1 MIDPNLPPGPKNGP
15 KNDPKSGPK
24 SGPHAETTA
33 WARAAAEA
41 ARAQQK
47 PGAPAAAA
55 SGGKA
60 AGGGFDWSFRPF
72 VLLGYATLALLVVG
86 LGGWGAMARISGAVI
101 ASGTVEVQ
109 GNRQVVQHPVGGVVT
124 EILAR
129 DGDSVAAGDVLLR
142 LEGDTQRAEFRT
154 VEGQLF
160 ELVARQDRLEALRDG
175 TDTIVF
181 DPEIVA
187 LADER
192 PEIAALLKAQ
202 VQQFEAS
209 RDTLTKEQSQL
220 DERAAQI
227 EQQIEGLDFQLAA
240 VKEQAAL
247 TGEELAAQET
257 LMSQGL
263 TQLTRVLSL
272 RRDLAQLKGTQG
284 ATDAAIA
291 ENRGKIVE
299 IDLEK
304 LKLENKQR
312 DDAIAELREIE
323 FQVIE
328 LRSRRQALGDEIAR
342 LDVRSPV
349 DGVVYG
355 STADTL
361 RGVVRAA
368 EPILYIVPQEVS
380 LIARAQVEAA
390 KIDQV
395 HPGQSASLHFS
406 AFDRNTPVVE
416 GTVTKVS
423 ADIFRDE
430 RTGQSYYRADIALDE
445 HVLAELEGR
454 RLVPGMPVEAF
465 IATHDRSPLGYFVK
479 PMADFFNR
487 AFRER

>member
-1 MIDPNLPPGPKNGP
+1 MIDPNLPTPGKQALPPAPTPNPAPTPAPAPKP
-15 KNDPKSGPK
+15 AAAVP
-24 SGPHAETTA
+24 A
-33 WARAAAEA
+33 ARAAAA
-41 ARAQQK
+41 
-47 PGAPAAAA
+47 
-55 SGGKA
+55 GGKPA
-60 AGGGFDWSFRPF
+60 GGGGFDWSFRPF
-72 VLLGYATLALLVVG
+72 VLVGYAALALLVLG

-101 ASGTVEVQ
+101 ATGTVEVE
-109 GNRQVVQHPVGGVVT
+109 GNRQVVQHPTGGVVT

-129 DGDSVAAGDVLLR
+129 DGDTVAAGQVLLR

-160 ELVARQDRLEALRDG
+160 ELVARQNRLEALRDG
-175 TDTIVF
+175 TGAIVF
-181 DPEIVA
+181 DGEIRARAGEPDLDA
-187 LADER
+187 LMA
-192 PEIAALLKAQ
+192 AQ

-209 RDTLTKEQSQL
+209 HDTLTKERSQL
-220 DERAAQI
+220 SERAAQI
-227 EQQIEGLDFQLAA
+227 EKQIEGLDFQLSA
-240 VKEQAAL
+240 VKKQVGL

-257 LMSQGL
+257 LMAQGL

-272 RRDLAQLKGTQG
+272 RRDLAQLEGTQG
-284 ATDAAIA
+284 ATEAAIA
-291 ENRGKIVE
+291 ENRAKIAE

-323 FQVIE
+323 FREIE
-328 LRSRRQALGDEIAR
+328 LRSRRTSLGDEIAR
-342 LDVRSPV
+342 LDVRAPV
-349 DGVVYG
+349 AGIVYG

-361 RGVVRAA
+361 RGVVRSA
-368 EPILYIVPQEVS
+368 EPILYIVPQDVS

-406 AFDRNTPVVE
+406 AFDRSTPVVE
-416 GTVTKVS
+416 GTVTRVS

-430 RTGQSYYRADIALDE
+430 RTGHSYYRADIALDD
-445 HVLAELEGR
+445 HVLAELDGR

-465 IATHDRSPLGYFVK
+465 IGTEERSAFSYFVK
-479 PMADFFNR
+479 PMADYFNR

>member
-1 MIDPNLPPGPKNGP
+1 MIDPNLPP
-15 KNDPKSGPK
+15 DPKADPK
-24 SGPHAETTA
+24 PAPQ
-33 WARAAAEA
+33 AAPRPAPESAPKAEA
-41 ARAQQK
+41 AASAADAARARQK
-47 PGAPAAAA
+47 PAAAA
-55 SGGKA
+55 AAAGGKA
-60 AGGGFDWSFRPF
+60 SGGGFDWSFRPF

-101 ASGTVEVQ
+101 ASGTVEVE

-129 DGDSVAAGDVLLR
+129 DGDTVAAGDVLLR

-187 LADER
+187 VSDDR
-192 PEIAALLKAQ
+192 PEIAALMKAQ

-209 RDTLTKEQSQL
+209 HDTLTKEQSQL

-227 EQQIEGLDFQLAA
+227 GQQIEGLDFQLAA
-240 VKEQAAL
+240 VKEQVDL
-247 TGEELAAQET
+247 TAQELAAQET

-291 ENRGKIVE
+291 ENRAKIVE

-328 LRSRRQALGDEIAR
+328 LRSRRTALGDEIAR
-342 LDVRSPV
+342 LDVRSPTG
-349 DGVVYG
+349 GVVYG

-361 RGVVRAA
+361 RGVVRSA

-380 LIARAQVEAA
+380 LIARAQVEAS

-406 AFDRNTPVVE
+406 AFDRSTPVVE

-430 RTGQSYYRADIALDE
+430 RTGHSYYRADIALDSN
-445 HVLAELEGR
+445 VLAELEGR

-479 PMADFFNR
+479 PMADYFNR